1 MYICIYILYIY
12 IYIYIHNVYA
22 RIEWKMCT
30 SALKKY
36 HAVLYFREFENFKK
50 KMKFFNLHKELQ
62 RISYLLLHPNWETW
76 ETLRLA
82 WFFCRPRVP
91 KSFLLFRCLSFR
103 APRFRAVLTSSQRQ
117 KRVISPWEVC
127 SFVTKS
133 LNSWEFLWWDFM
145 IGMKIT
151 ARKTREQKQLRKIRK
166 VAKKSVLRSLN
177 LTTTI
182 SGISRTPHWQS
193 AMHKGIQTYQG
204 NRMLKTHG
212 KPTGAF
218 VFRPVSRISTWTWCV
233 R

>member
-1 MYICIYILYIY
+1 MYICIYILYV
-12 IYIYIHNVYA
+12 YIYIHNVYA

-177 LTTTI
+177 LTI
-182 SGISRTPHWQS
+182 H
-193 AMHKGIQTYQG
+193 
-204 NRMLKTHG
+204 NN
-212 KPTGAF
+212 
-218 VFRPVSRISTWTWCV
+218 FRNL
-233 R
+233 